1 MVHIKK
7 TFYIWYRKYWHL
19 VQGKMAKKIVFG
31 SDFMIYGAPFY
42 KWCRFTYGAVTN
54 DVWEK
59 REARPILI
67 ILNYKYTR
75 NIHYFNISLSYIFFK
90 TRHKIPLFSNHI
102 ASTCAIR
109 AACFSRNVAVS
120 FSKLPNV
127 RRTWNSYSNRFV
139 VWQDGS
145 CANDIPITIKRKPQH
160 DQTHVGAI
168 FNDSVKVSQ

>member
-1 MVHIKK
+1 MHLFLLMVHIKK

-75 NIHYFNISLSYIFFK
+75 NIHYFNISLSYIFLK
-90 TRHKIPLFSNHI
+90 HVIKYICSQIISPQPVQSDLHVSCVMWLFPSPNCPTSEELEIHI
-102 ASTCAIR
+102 
-109 AACFSRNVAVS
+109 
-120 FSKLPNV
+120 
-127 RRTWNSYSNRFV
+127 
-139 VWQDGS
+139 
-145 CANDIPITIKRKPQH
+145 
-160 DQTHVGAI
+160 QTGL
-168 FNDSVKVSQ
+168 